1 LFVDFDKYKFKVIS
15 ISLESQLAREDVPE
29 CLACHGALKE
39 PFVRCCSCVTKVE
52 ICLEVSSSKCS
63 DCFVARSLLAIKWPG
78 QWIIGLANG
87 QGITTLYMW
96 FLPVKM
102 KKKIPICA
110 DRTLPP
116 EWKKKERNE
125 NFNFLSA

>member
-1 LFVDFDKYKFKVIS
+1 MLVPAPNTKRRACLKNGRSCGRFASEIHKYLHLFVDFDKYKFKVIS

-63 DCFVARSLLAIKWPG
+63 DCFVGRRLLAIKWPG
-78 QWIIGLANG
+78 QWPRYHYPLH
-87 QGITTLYMW
+87 
-96 FLPVKM
+96 VVSS
-102 KKKIPICA
+102 C
-110 DRTLPP
+110 
-116 EWKKKERNE
+116 
-125 NFNFLSA
+125 